1 MPRFPRNYIK
11 TTAFHVITQGINK
24 SYIFENTEDIILDDL
39 KKDKIKLKELIII
52 LKTEYNI
59 SLRKISEKLRI
70 GRETVRKI
78 YIE

>member
-1 MPRFPRNYIK
+1 MDIDEDRAKCEKIIEEFLI
-11 TTAFHVITQGINK
+11 
-24 SYIFENTEDIILDDL
+24 ENNIILDDL

-59 SLRKISEKLRI
+59 SLRKISEKLRM
-70 GRETVRKI
+70 GRETIRKI

>member
-1 MPRFPRNYIK
+1 M
-11 TTAFHVITQGINK
+11 
-24 SYIFENTEDIILDDL
+24 ENNIILDDL

-70 GRETVRKI
+70 GRETVKKI

>member
-1 MPRFPRNYIK
+1 MPRFPRSYVK
-11 TTAFHVITQGINK
+11 TSFFHVITQGINRN
-24 SYIFENTEDIILDDL
+24 YIFENAEDIKYYI
-39 KKDKIKLKELIII
+39 KVMYKLKELIRI

-70 GRETVRKI
+70 GRETIRKI